1 MGGLLA
7 IPLPDTLKQAAPDSR
22 SQATLG
28 RDDKW
33 LAQTPQ
39 MFRLGMLSQAL
50 MQAGTGVTDEASA
63 IEAMGLK
70 PLLVQG
76 SALNFK
82 VTYPED
88 LRLAAWV
95 LAAREEEPT

>member
-1 MGGLLA
+1 
-7 IPLPDTLKQAAPDSR
+7 
-22 SQATLG
+22 
-28 RDDKW
+28 
-33 LAQTPQ
+33 
-39 MFRLGMLSQAL
+39 
-50 MQAGTGVTDEASA
+50 
-63 IEAMGLK
+63 MGLK

>member
-1 MGGLLA
+1 M
-7 IPLPDTLKQAAPDSR
+7 R
-22 SQATLG
+22 
-28 RDDKW
+28 
-33 LAQTPQ
+33 
-39 MFRLGMLSQAL
+39 
-50 MQAGTGVTDEASA
+50 AGTGVTDEASA